1 MKNEIK
7 YELFHVVF
15 VYCRKIEKVLKSLDQ
30 QGFDKD
36 GSRKPVK
43 SRLCRQQADGAFI
56 KNEYED
62 GKRRILRFASFSIG
76 LSALP

>member
-1 MKNEIK
+1 MKK
-7 YELFHVVF
+7 KQKTQYL
-15 VYCRKIEKVLKSLDQ
+15 